1 MSGITIGPDGN
12 VEPRQ
17 RPSEKPVDYLLV
29 MRLTLR
35 ADQVADLE
43 ENEEAL
49 CERVGNTFK
58 MPVKWVSLE
67 VIR

>member
-1 MSGITIGPDGN
+1 MTGITIGPDGN
-12 VEPRQ
+12 TEPRQ

-43 ENEEAL
+43 ENEEAF

-58 MPVKWVSLE
+58 MPVRWVSLE

>member
-1 MSGITIGPDGN
+1 MSSRTIGPDGN
-12 VEPRQ
+12 DETRQ

-35 ADQVADLE
+35 ADQVADLD
-43 ENEEAL
+43 ENEEAF

-67 VIR
+67 MVK

>member
-12 VEPRQ
+12 AEPRQ

-43 ENEEAL
+43 ENEESF
-49 CERVGNTFK
+49 CERVGNTFR